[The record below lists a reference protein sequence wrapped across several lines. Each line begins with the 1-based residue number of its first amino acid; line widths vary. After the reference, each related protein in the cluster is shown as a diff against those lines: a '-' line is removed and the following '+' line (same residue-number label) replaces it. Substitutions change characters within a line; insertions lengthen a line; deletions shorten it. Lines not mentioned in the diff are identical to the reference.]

1 MSPPVTVLALILAL
15 CAVPSVAYGQ
25 ASAQEQAEATK
36 REAAAHYHEGRRLF
50 DQELYDAAIERFRQA
65 HGLYPAPANLYNIA
79 KSYERLGASNLCVE
93 SYQSYLDLYES
104 SKGRPAPDAVDVRNA
119 IQKCRL
125 GARIPLSIESDP
137 PGATVYLEAMD
148 KVVGQTPYMT
158 HTDAGTY
165 RLKLTMD
172 GYLPFE
178 RTLNIR
184 PGEPLKVVFK
194 LEKFEA
200 VGRLIVRANVMG
212 ATLYVDG
219 KNVGLT
225 PFSDAIELS
234 AGSHQVTV
242 DKDDY
247 AAYSTRVE
255 IRANQRATV
264 EATIFLTDPPATWKG
279 YTGYTTLSVGLG
291 SVVAGYFLGTK
302 ADTYF
307 TGTPDFDEYAGYQK
321 MAYGTGA
328 ALALTGVL
336 LAIFETLEDQAI
348 KEGDA
353 ITYRPSAPWDRRFTI
368 GGQP

>member
-1 MSPPVTVLALILAL
+1 LTILALAFAL
-15 CAVPSVAYGQ
+15 CAVSAVAFGQ
-25 ASAQEQAEATK
+25 EPTEESAEATK

-50 DQELYDAAIERFRQA
+50 DQELYSSAIERFRQA
-65 HGLYPAPANLYNIA
+65 QELYPAPANLYNIA
-79 KSYERLGASNLCVE
+79 KCYERLGASNLCVS
-93 SYQSYLDLYES
+93 SYQSYLKLYES
-104 SKGRPAPDAVDVRNA
+104 SEGRSAPDVVDVRNA
-119 IQKCRL
+119 IEKCRL

-137 PGATVYLEAMD
+137 PGATVYLDAMD
-148 KVVGQTPYMT
+148 KVVGQTPYAT
-158 HTDAGTY
+158 HTDAGSY
-165 RLKLTMD
+165 RLKLTLD
-172 GYLPFE
+172 GYTPFE
-178 RTLNIR
+178 RTLNVR

-194 LEKFEA
+194 LERFQAIGK
-200 VGRLIVRANVMG
+200 LSVRANVMG
-212 ATLYVDG
+212 AAIYVDG

-225 PFSDAIELS
+225 PFSDSIDLS

-247 AAYSTRVE
+247 AAYSTRIE
-255 IRANQRATV
+255 IVANRRATV
-264 EATIFLTDPPATWKG
+264 DATIFLNEPPATWKG

-291 SVVAGYFLGTK
+291 SVVAGYFLGSK

-336 LAIFETLEDQAI
+336 LAIFETLDDRAI

-353 ITYRPSAPWDRRFTI
+353 ITYRPTSSWDRRFTL
-368 GGQP
+368 GGRP